1 MKKILAIIG
10 LFLLTV
16 CAYAQYVPEH
26 VAKRSGCTI
35 KLDGQKL
42 SPAQALELVSDID
55 GEDYSAQWK
64 KARGWRTGGIVMVSV
79 GGVAFAGGTTF
90 FLAGVMITATGAIV
104 GGAVGAIGG
113 QDSANSAAN
122 KGAKAG
128 VPYMIGG
135 LSAAAVGVALLG
147 GGIPLIVVNCK
158 KMDKIVGQ
166 YNEMYVPAPET
177 TDVEF
182 TFGGTPNGI
191 GLCLNF

>member
-1 MKKILAIIG
+1 MKKLLAIIG
-10 LFLLTV
+10 LLLLTV
-16 CAYAQYVPEH
+16 CVYAQYVPEH

-42 SPAQALELVSDID
+42 SQAQVLDLVSDIE

-79 GGVAFAGGTTF
+79 GGAAIVGGTTF
-90 FLAGVMITATGAIV
+90 FLAGVMVSTFGAV
-104 GGAVGAIGG
+104 AGGTVGAIGG
-113 QDSANSAAN
+113 QESANNAAN

-128 VPYMIGG
+128 VPIMIGG
-135 LSAAAVGVALLG
+135 LSAVVAGVALVG
-147 GGIPLIVVNCK
+147 GGIPLIAVNCK
-158 KMDKIVGQ
+158 KMNQIVDK
-166 YNEMYVPAPET
+166 YNEVYAPAPET
-177 TDVEF
+177 TDVEL